1 MLQRVADWAIAPVE
15 SVTGKTG
22 ETMRR
27 SADPAIAPGEAGGAR
42 LGMIEG
48 LDISEEALGEYLEA
62 EVPGFKGFA
71 AISKFATGQ
80 SNPTYRV
87 DAASGVYV
95 LRAKPPGPLLKSAHL
110 VEREFRAMRALA
122 GTDVP
127 VPEALHLAED
137 GASPIGRAF
146 FVMRF
151 LEGRIFWNPALPE
164 LPHDLR
170 LSVYG
175 AMAETLAALHSVD
188 VEAAGLADFGKSG
201 NYFSRQTERWSDQ
214 YRASALIPNPDME
227 RVMGWLSDNM
237 PPDDG
242 QTALVHGDYR
252 LDNIVFAPD
261 EPRAIGLLDWELSTL
276 GHPIADLA
284 YQCMQWRLPH
294 DGAMPGLGGLDRP
307 AIGIPSE
314 AEYVEE
320 YCRRRGIGG
329 VGNWPFCLAFSFFR
343 LAAILEGV
351 VRRAHDGN
359 ASNPETGRK
368 YAAAIPVLA
377 RMASEIAEE
386 SAA

>member
-1 MLQRVADWAIAPVE
+1 
-15 SVTGKTG
+15 
-22 ETMRR
+22 MRR
-27 SADPAIAPGEAGGAR
+27 VDDPCIAPGEVGGAR
-42 LGMIEG
+42 LGMIDG
-48 LDISEEALGEYLEA
+48 LDISEETLGEYLEA
-62 EVPGFKGFA
+62 EVPGFEGFA
-71 AISKFATGQ
+71 AISKFETGQ
-80 SNPTYRV
+80 SNPTYRI

-110 VEREFRAMRALA
+110 VEREFRAMQALA
-122 GTDVP
+122 GTEVP

-137 GASPIGRAF
+137 DASPIGRAF

-151 LEGRIFWNPALPE
+151 LDGRIFWNPALPE
-164 LPHDLR
+164 LPHGLR
-170 LSVYG
+170 RPVYV

-188 VEAAGLADFGKSG
+188 VEAAGLADFGKPG
-201 NYFSRQTERWSDQ
+201 NYFARQTERWSDQ
-214 YRASALIPNPDME
+214 YRASALNPNPDME
-227 RVMGWLSDNM
+227 RVMDWLSDNM

-242 QTALVHGDYR
+242 HTALVHGDYR

-294 DGAMPGLGGLDRP
+294 DGAMPGLGGLDRSS
-307 AIGIPSE
+307 IGLPSE

-320 YCRRRGIGG
+320 YCRRRGIGRIE
-329 VGNWPFCLAFSFFR
+329 NWPFCLAFSFFR

-377 RMASEIAEE
+377 RMAAEIAEE